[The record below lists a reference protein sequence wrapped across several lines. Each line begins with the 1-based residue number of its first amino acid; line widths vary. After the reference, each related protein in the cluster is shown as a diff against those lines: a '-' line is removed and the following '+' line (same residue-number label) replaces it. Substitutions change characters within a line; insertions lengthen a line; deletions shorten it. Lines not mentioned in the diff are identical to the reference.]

1 MRLHQLRIEGRDDI
15 AWPAPQLVRELVH
28 SFGLPNG
35 PTYVILTGPD
45 DQYVQAAGSS
55 GRFVLESRDQYGEGF
70 LHLRAGT
77 LTGRKATVGYRRR
90 CPKGIHPPN
99 GCPLEVD
106 EGCVLGLDVVRGA
119 LLHYA
124 RAGTRHP
131 GVTWNDVTAEYQ
143 DHEEADVEIRDIRPR
158 PAAP

>member
-15 AWPAPQLVRELVH
+15 AWPAPQLVGELVH

-45 DQYVQAAGSS
+45 
-55 GRFVLESRDQYGEGF
+55 DQYGEGF

-90 CPKGIHPPN
+90 CPKDIHPPN

-106 EGCVLGLDVVRGA
+106 EGCVLGLDLVRGA

-124 RAGTRHP
+124 RAGARHP

-143 DHEEADVEIRDIRPR
+143 DHEVADVEIRDIRPR